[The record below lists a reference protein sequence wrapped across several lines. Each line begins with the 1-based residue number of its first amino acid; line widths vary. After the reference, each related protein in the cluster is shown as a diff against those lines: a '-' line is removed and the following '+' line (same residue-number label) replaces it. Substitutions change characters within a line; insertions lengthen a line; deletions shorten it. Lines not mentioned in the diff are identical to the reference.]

1 MNQGASWINLSGL
14 GAESVH
20 PVVGFRPCKAYAVR
34 FQLDSSKWLIE
45 TEGMMG
51 AGTGEE
57 AREVFDPPMSYPVV
71 PTRLAQSRRLRS
83 YVHHRAHYSE
93 NYAGIATWAVS
104 HSSKSCILHSSRGD

>member
-1 MNQGASWINLSGL
+1 
-14 GAESVH
+14 VH

-93 NYAGIATWAVS
+93 NYAGIAT
-104 HSSKSCILHSSRGD
+104 SSESVRLRPPPNLPTLVQCTHQIRLTF